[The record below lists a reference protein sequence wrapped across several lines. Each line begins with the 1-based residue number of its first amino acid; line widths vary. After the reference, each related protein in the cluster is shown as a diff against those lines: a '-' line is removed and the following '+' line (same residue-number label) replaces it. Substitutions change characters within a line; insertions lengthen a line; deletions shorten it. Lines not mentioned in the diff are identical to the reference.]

1 MRPTHLRRLP
11 LILALLPLCL
21 HAENAQDSAE
31 LATIQV
37 QGQRSHSLNSG
48 YTTAGTH
55 TPIGLPMTLRE
66 IPQSISVITEQ
77 QLKDQN
83 IKTLDRALL
92 QATGVS
98 QQIWG
103 SNRGGYN
110 YLFARGSQINNF
122 WLDGLPLGSSFQDVG
137 NATASVYERVEVI
150 RGVSGLMDGS
160 GEPGATVNLVRKR
173 PTNEP
178 FAEIALNGGSHSRY
192 GFSADLSN
200 KLNES
205 GTLRGRTVLAIEDG
219 DTWRDREHERAAS
232 LYGIIEYDV
241 TPDTQLSAGV
251 HFQYAKEEPS
261 ASHSFSAYDNEGY
274 ATHFG
279 PRDNPSANWAYSRT
293 QSQNVFVGLK
303 HKFNSD
309 WKANVEYSYTRSHW
323 FQPYGVAGIIS
334 IDHNTGAAD
343 IINGQW
349 DRSPQTHSLNL
360 SLTGKY
366 DLFGR
371 KHDVILGMNS
381 YRYRNEGLGGRS
393 LGMLDNVYDFIKD
406 GNYPQPTELMQTFP
420 RNDRQRQFGGY
431 AATRIYPMDGLSV
444 ILGGRYSQTEYG
456 GLSNKGAG
464 IALSKKSRFTPYAGI
479 VYDIND
485 SLSAYAS
492 YSSLFVPQTQK
503 DIDEAY
509 LKPIIGSNV
518 EAGLKAELLDGA
530 LNASAAIYQ
539 TRKEN
544 MAVAA
549 GRDQQGDTYYR
560 AVDEAK
566 THGWEVDIGG
576 SITPNWQIQAGYSQS
591 LSRDGD
597 QNRLNTEAIP
607 RHTVKLFSSYQLPRA
622 AAAWTIGGGVRWQS
636 ETYSTTLLSRVNSP
650 EAAERALANA
660 RQKAYAVVDLMARYQ
675 INRHAE
681 LSLNVDNLFNKAY
694 RTQPDRMSYGA
705 LRSVSGT
712 LRYRF

>member
-1 MRPTHLRRLP
+1 MRPTPFRRLP
-11 LILALLPLCL
+11 LMLALLPLSL
-21 HAENAQDSAE
+21 HAETAQDSAE
-31 LATIQV
+31 LDTIVV
-37 QGQRSHSLNSG
+37 QGQRNSTLSRG
-48 YTTAGTH
+48 YTTDGTH

-77 QLKDQN
+77 QLQDQN

-122 WLDGLPLGSSFQDVG
+122 WLDGLPQGGAFQDVG

-173 PTNEP
+173 PTAEP
-178 FAEIALNGGSHSRY
+178 LAEMALSGGSHSRY

-200 KLNES
+200 KLNAS
-205 GTLRGRTVLAIEDG
+205 GSLRGRTVLSIEDG

-232 LYGIIEYDV
+232 LYGILEYDIS
-241 TPDTQLSAGV
+241 PDTQVSAGLHV
-251 HFQYAKEEPS
+251 QYAKEKPS
-261 ASHSFSAYDNEGY
+261 ASHSASAYDNEGY

-279 PRDNPSANWAYSRT
+279 PHDNPSADWSYSRT
-293 QSQNVFVGLK
+293 QSQNLFVGLK
-303 HKFNSD
+303 HRFNSD
-309 WKANVEYSYTRSHW
+309 WKANVEYSYSRSHW
-323 FQPYGVAGIIS
+323 FQPYGVAGILS
-334 IDHNTGAAD
+334 IDHHSGATD
-343 IINGQW
+343 MITGQW
-349 DRSPQTHSLNL
+349 DRAPQTHSFNV

-371 KHDVILGMNS
+371 KHDVIMGMNS
-381 YRYRNEGLGGRS
+381 YRHRNEGLGGRS
-393 LGMLDNVYDFIKD
+393 LGTVDNVYDFIKD
-406 GNYPQPTELMQTFP
+406 GHYPQPSKLMQTFP
-420 RNDRQRQFGGY
+420 RNDRQRQLGGY
-431 AATRIYPMDGLSV
+431 AATRLYPLDGLAI
-444 ILGGRYSQTEYG
+444 ILGGRYSSTEYG
-456 GLSNKGAG
+456 SLDSKTNGLTV
-464 IALSKKSRFTPYAGI
+464 SKKSRFTPYAGI
-479 VYDIND
+479 VYDFND
-485 SLSAYAS
+485 TFSTYAS

-503 DIDEAY
+503 DIDDAY
-509 LKPIIGSNV
+509 LKPIVGSNI
-518 EAGLKAELLDGA
+518 EAGLKAELFDGA

-549 GRDQQGDTYYR
+549 GRNDFGDTYYK

-576 SITPNWQIQAGYSQS
+576 NLTPSWQIQAGYSQS

-597 QNRLNTEAIP
+597 DNRLNTEAIP
-607 RHTVKLFSSYQLPRA
+607 RHTVKLFTSYQLPSSA
-622 AAAWTIGGGVRWQS
+622 SAWTIGGGMRWQS

-650 EAAERALANA
+650 EAGERALANA

-675 INRHAE
+675 INPNAE
-681 LSLNVDNLFNKAY
+681 LTLNVDNLFNKQY
-694 RTQPDRMSYGA
+694 RTQPDRISYGA

-712 LRYRF
+712 VRYRF